1 MEVTSILQIIFPSLL
16 SFIGVVITVYF
27 SNKSMRDELLNN
39 LQTANKLEELE
50 IQRIKE
56 DLSNIRKGI
65 KDDMT
70 DSHAAIKQD
79 MEYFASEMVEMK
91 ADIKEH
97 NNYAKQLPEIQGKLD
112 VITEKVSVSNKRL
125 DDLEAFQKDITN
137 RMIDKKMNFEL

>member
-137 RMIDKKMNFEL
+137 RMIDKK